1 MSMAISGRLCF
12 DLPYYGSAHFGRS
25 PAIILLG
32 FRCLIGYKKNISVL
46 IIALAWNSFLSGSE
60 KKKKNGWFFCKGG
73 FVFVLSAHTCLSL
86 GNFFFFLDDKRF
98 NPASLHVG
106 YHLQPNGK
114 CSMRFGL
121 SFEVETALSIAEIG
135 VRFMVL
141 FFLPLLFFY
150 SLKAWGVN
158 LVDRRCTQLFL
169 FFFLFLVGF
178 SPIIIIIIT
187 PVSFSVS
194 FSYRYGVCVWAR

>member
-1 MSMAISGRLCF
+1 MLHPMSMAISGRLCF

-32 FRCLIGYKKNISVL
+32 FRCLIGYKKKYLGSDHCFGLKFFL
-46 IIALAWNSFLSGSE
+46 IWKRKE
-60 KKKKNGWFFCKGG
+60 KKNGWFFCKGG

-150 SLKAWGVN
+150 SLKA
-158 LVDRRCTQLFL
+158 
-169 FFFLFLVGF
+169 
-178 SPIIIIIIT
+178 
-187 PVSFSVS
+187 
-194 FSYRYGVCVWAR
+194 